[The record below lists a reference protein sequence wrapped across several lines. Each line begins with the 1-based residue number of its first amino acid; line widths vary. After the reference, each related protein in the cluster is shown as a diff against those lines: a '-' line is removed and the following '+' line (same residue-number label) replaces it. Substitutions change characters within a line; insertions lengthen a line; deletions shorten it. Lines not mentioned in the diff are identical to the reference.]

1 MTPVAPAPCR
11 EPEAGL
17 RWLRILAIATGAI
30 VLCSCRSLTT
40 SLVDGGMAEAVVSD
54 DHLHGDAVRVVPT
67 EPSGEQPSGPT
78 AAANL
83 VQPPRPVAVEPQ
95 ASWETALTGPQPAI
109 LRTGLEAPCP
119 ALPREGGCR
128 ECRGVPAPAGCGRCG
143 PAAACRDGGCSLPAC
158 GSCDRLPPV
167 AAGCLVCDGGDDR
180 APARPVG
187 RDGLKNITAGDTV
200 ARYRP
205 TGDDPDA
212 ATVRLTASNCACVFA
227 PRFGSVREL
236 VRPAEEAA
244 PAGPRGLAVDTL
256 VGERTDLVPVLGN
269 TQRVAVEAA
278 RTSLPGLALEERSGP
293 LAVDQRALP
302 HEDDGRQ
309 KPTERAVDDGPE
321 LARRSLPP
329 LVVVGFDVPI
339 AWTCVK
345 GANALLNGQ
354 AAETVAADRG
364 TATLRFEEPGR
375 AELTLC
381 KRAGSD
387 TARTGEELDFTIF
400 VLNSGDRP
408 LTDIVLVDA
417 LPRRLELIPR
427 SPASSLPADIT
438 TEAGDDGSVVVK
450 WRLTTTL
457 PPGGS
462 GFVRFR
468 TIVR

>member
-1 MTPVAPAPCR
+1 MTPAHPAPCR

-30 VLCSCRSLTT
+30 VLCSCRSLSTT
-40 SLVDGGMAEAVVSD
+40 MVAGGMTSAVVSD
-54 DHLHGDAVRVVPT
+54 DDLHGDAALAVP
-67 EPSGEQPSGPT
+67 E
-78 AAANL
+78 
-83 VQPPRPVAVEPQ
+83 
-95 ASWETALTGPQPAI
+95 PAI
-109 LRTGLEAPCP
+109 VRTGLEAPCP
-119 ALPREGGCR
+119 DLPRVGGCR
-128 ECRGVPAPAGCGRCG
+128 ECQGGTVAPAGCGRCG
-143 PAAACRDGGCSLPAC
+143 PSPCRDGGCSLPSC
-158 GSCDRLPPV
+158 GPCDRLPPV

-212 ATVRLTASNCACVFA
+212 ATVRVTASNCACVFA

-244 PAGPRGLAVDTL
+244 PAGPRGIAVDTL
-256 VGERTDLVPVLGN
+256 VGERTELVPVLGK

-278 RTSLPGLALEERSGP
+278 RKSLPGLALEERLGP

-302 HEDDGRQ
+302 HEDDGQQ

-417 LPRRLELIPR
+417 LPRRLELIPQ

-438 TEAGDDGSVVVK
+438 TETGDDGSVVVK

-468 TIVR
+468 TVVR